1 MKKSHTKKGSALII
15 VLLVVAILTTVGVSS
30 IDRLQ
35 ADISRSTDFSL
46 RMQSHWYALGL
57 ESRVSDFIRERQKIR
72 NFSNLL
78 IPDQDIPSIL
88 VTIEGGNLEGKLFDL
103 QTCFNL
109 NSVVRLDSQD
119 RRVINQIGVDQYR
132 GLLSEL
138 GLDEYSQDQII
149 YPLVDWLDS
158 DDFVQDI
165 NGAEDDFY
173 TRLKSPYRAANQ
185 LLYDISELKDIKNY
199 SSKLV
204 SWLSPY
210 VCVIPAMSIAGIN
223 INAIQK
229 DKPEILVMLMG
240 GQISTRSASNIL
252 NDRPVAGFRDLVE
265 FLSHPELLDLQIPQ
279 TIKDQILTESN
290 YYVLK
295 TKVLNYGYPLEVDSL
310 ISVNEVGHVKVLKR
324 QERVF

>member
-1 MKKSHTKKGSALII
+1 MKKSNTKKGSALII

-46 RMQSHWYALGL
+46 RLQSHWYALGL

-199 SSKLV
+199 SKNSNN
-204 SWLSPY
+204 PENQQAIFY
-210 VCVIPAMSIAGIN
+210 EAENGDIVIKATKGN
-223 INAIQK
+223 IRFEG
-229 DKPEILVMLMG
+229 DKIDFVARKELFAYFI
-240 GQISTRSASNIL
+240 ISA
-252 NDRPVAGFRDLVE
+252 V
-265 FLSHPELLDLQIPQ
+265 
-279 TIKDQILTESN
+279 
-290 YYVLK
+290 
-295 TKVLNYGYPLEVDSL
+295 
-310 ISVNEVGHVKVLKR
+310 
-324 QERVF
+324 